1 MHPDTL
7 RALVRFI
14 NPKRRDYRGGCLQMA
29 NSKMVMMTLNYLGS
43 LTTVR
48 QLARQ
53 YGITTDCFIQCTER
67 VMRLLMENCQEVIK
81 WPETDK
87 YAMTVANLT
96 KVKSGKLFNVCAI

>member
-14 NPKRRDYRGGCLQMA
+14 NPKRRDYRGGRQQMA
-29 NSKMVMMTLNYLGS
+29 NSKMVVMTLNYLGL

-67 VMRLLMENCQEVIK
+67 VMRLLMANCHKVIK
-81 WPETDK
+81 WPERDE
-87 YAMTVANLT
+87 YAMIADNFN
-96 KVKSGKLFNVCAI
+96 KS